1 MISYLV
7 DLLTKRKVFI
17 VLKNPLKWVAGFGRW
32 VRVEGFLS
40 SMETDQTTTTQKG
53 TTTTYFPHQI

>member
-7 DLLTKRKVFI
+7 DLFTKGKVFTL
-17 VLKNPLKWVAGFGRW
+17 LKNPLKWVAGFGRW

-40 SMETDQTTTTQKG
+40 SMETDQTTTPQEG
-53 TTTTYFPHQI
+53 TTTKYFPYQI